1 MTDLKMLNQDEVSE
15 LINVS
20 RDQVAM
26 LREVGIIRATKTGKC
41 YMFSQAE
48 IKRFQRDYVGL
59 DVSNKVKAIE
69 AYNLVEEQKKATAPT
84 VTTKAT
90 RQNYFQ

>member
-1 MTDLKMLNQDEVSE
+1 MAE

-41 YMFSQAE
+41 YMFSQEE
-48 IKRFQRDYVGL
+48 IRRFQRDYAGL

-69 AYNLVEEQKKATAPT
+69 AYNTVENTKMATVAAVAKK
-84 VTTKAT
+84 
-90 RQNYFQ
+90 

>member
-1 MTDLKMLNQDEVSE
+1 MSDLKMLTQDEVAE

-41 YMFSQAE
+41 YMFSQSE
-48 IKRFQRDYVGL
+48 IKRFQRDYVGF
-59 DVSNKVKAIE
+59 DVSNKVKALESYKIV
-69 AYNLVEEQKKATAPT
+69 NGI
-84 VTTKAT
+84 
-90 RQNYFQ
+90 N

>member
-1 MTDLKMLNQDEVSE
+1 MLNQDEVAE

-41 YMFSQAE
+41 YMFSQQE
-48 IKRFQRDYVGL
+48 IKLFQEMYKGL
-59 DVSNKVKAIE
+59 DVSNKVKAIK
-69 AYNLVEEQKKATAPT
+69 AYNLVHEQQKATAPT

-90 RQNYFQ
+90 HQNYFQ

>member
-1 MTDLKMLNQDEVSE
+1 MTDLKMLTQDEVSE

-48 IKRFQRDYVGL
+48 IKRFQRDYAGL
-59 DVSNKVKAIE
+59 DVSNKVKALE
-69 AYNLVEEQKKATAPT
+69 SYKK
-84 VTTKAT
+84 V
-90 RQNYFQ
+90 NGIN

>member
-1 MTDLKMLNQDEVSE
+1 MTDLKMLTQDEVSE

-20 RDQVAM
+20 RDQITM

-48 IKRFQRDYVGL
+48 IRRFQRDYTGY

-69 AYNLVEEQKKATAPT
+69 AYNAVESTKKATAPT

>member
-1 MTDLKMLNQDEVSE
+1 MKWRIKTMTDLKMLNQDEVAE

-41 YMFSQAE
+41 YMFSQQE
-48 IKRFQRDYVGL
+48 IKSFQELYKGL
-59 DVSNKVKAIE
+59 DVSNRVKALE
-69 AYNLVEEQKKATAPT
+69 SYKK
-84 VTTKAT
+84 V
-90 RQNYFQ
+90 NGIN

>member
-1 MTDLKMLNQDEVSE
+1 MTDLKMLNQDEVAE

-41 YMFSQAE
+41 YMFSQQE
-48 IKRFQRDYVGL
+48 IKSFQELYKGL
-59 DVSNKVKAIE
+59 DVSNKVKALESYKIV
-69 AYNLVEEQKKATAPT
+69 NGI
-84 VTTKAT
+84 
-90 RQNYFQ
+90 N

>member
-1 MTDLKMLNQDEVSE
+1 MTDLKMLNQDEVAE

-41 YMFSQAE
+41 YMFSQQE
-48 IKRFQRDYVGL
+48 IKSFQELYKGL
-59 DVSNKVKAIE
+59 DVSNTRELQESKW
-69 AYNLVEEQKKATAPT
+69 YQLMYWRT
-84 VTTKAT
+84 VMC
-90 RQNYFQ
+90 YFLERR

>member
-59 DVSNKVKAIE
+59 DVSNKVKALE
-69 AYNLVEEQKKATAPT
+69 SYKK
-84 VTTKAT
+84 V
-90 RQNYFQ
+90 NSIN

>member
-59 DVSNKVKAIE
+59 DVSNKVKALE
-69 AYNLVEEQKKATAPT
+69 SYKK
-84 VTTKAT
+84 V
-90 RQNYFQ
+90 NGIN